1 VPHLLPHRIETY
13 ANELYESTDVQ
24 DIPAGAITLQIDI
37 KDCDEQLET
46 FASKKTNKRK
56 GSKEENIFCCRFL
69 CTEAMDSLLPVE
81 TSDIWKRSLRYSDYS
96 HIYLAS
102 FPQEEPTQD
111 ASSYDPYSIAIA
123 QLHVSFIPDTMP
135 CRQDEHRKIL
145 DFLTKQLSQT
155 SSSKKVTHGKSKA
168 KGQKSNQSS
177 SDQTENARASGG
189 SEPLYLSGM
198 TGTGKTAT
206 VFASL
211 TSLSKL
217 KEELSLPDYSFI
229 EINGLRLSSP
239 QEAYSL
245 LWKGISGEQVAPRT
259 ALQRLKEYFSVRKI
273 GNEGNDPLKENEDG
287 SDEYYICLLDELDF
301 LITSNEAV
309 IYNILDWSQSKNSG
323 LILIGIA
330 NTMDLPDR
338 LSKKSQ
344 SRMGGAFRRI
354 SFRPYTFDQILQI
367 LTDRLQNLHGIFE
380 GKILELV
387 ARKAA
392 ACSGDLRSALKICQR
407 FPIPY
412 LLFLSIVDLS
422 LGQSSF
428 IEINKLIELLS
439 LQFHCK
445 W

>member
-1 VPHLLPHRIETY
+1 LSSVCRIETY
-13 ANELYESTDVQ
+13 PNELYETTDTQ
-24 DIPAGAITLQIDI
+24 DIPAGAITLKIEIQ
-37 KDCDEQLET
+37 DCDEQFDT
-46 FASKKTNKRK
+46 FVPKKSNKGK
-56 GSKEENIFCCRFL
+56 GLKEESLFSCRFL
-69 CTEAMDSLLPVE
+69 CTESMDSLLPVE
-81 TSDIWKRSLRYSDYS
+81 ISDIWKRSLRYSNYS
-96 HIYLAS
+96 QLYSTS
-102 FPQEEPTQD
+102 FPQEDISPE
-111 ASSYDPYSIAIA
+111 ASSHDPYSVAIA

-135 CRQDEHRKIL
+135 CRQDEHKKIL
-145 DFLTKQLSQT
+145 DFMIKHLRKN
-155 SSSKKVTHGKSKA
+155 SSSKKGTREVSKGKG
-168 KGQKSNQSS
+168 KGKKLIESTS
-177 SDQTENARASGG
+177 SDARASAS

-206 VFASL
+206 VLASL

-217 KEELSLPDYSFI
+217 KDELSLPDYSFI

-245 LWKGISGEQVAPRT
+245 LWKGISGEQVASRT
-259 ALQRLKEYFSVRKI
+259 ALQRLKEYFSIRKI
-273 GNEGNDPLKENEDG
+273 VHEGNNHPEDED

-301 LITSNEAV
+301 LITSNETV
-309 IYNILDWSQSKNSG
+309 IYNLLEWSQSQNSR

-344 SRMGGAFRRI
+344 SRMGGGIQRI

-367 LTDRLQNLHGIFE
+367 LTHRLQNLHGIFE

-407 FPIPY
+407 F
-412 LLFLSIVDLS
+412 
-422 LGQSSF
+422 
-428 IEINKLIELLS
+428 
-439 LQFHCK
+439 
-445 W
+445 